1 MIGFERSDD
10 YQPLFWVRGRPV
22 HVTTLL
28 VAVHIFS
35 LVACCLLRGFGLW
48 SPQFAMQFG
57 ASAVLH
63 GEVWR
68 VVTYPFTHDVS
79 LGFAFSMFILFFLG
93 REVERFFGRTMFIWL
108 YAGLTLIGSLT
119 LLALHYLPSADA
131 GDAQWID
138 GGNLVLF
145 GVFIAFAVVYPN
157 VQIYFFIPSVWIAYA
172 LLAVGTLA
180 CFASHLWHPMT
191 VLWMSVAFAFFY
203 TRYARM
209 GSEAFGP
216 LANWRA
222 YLPRRPIR
230 RELPA
235 RPRPRRAV
243 DQPAHASK
251 LSGAAGVVV
260 GTADRGD
267 NVHDSIDPLLDK
279 ISKHGLASLTQSE
292 RATLERARVSLLRKD
307 RGG

>member
-28 VAVHIFS
+28 VALHISS
-35 LVACCLLRGFGLW
+35 LVASCVLRGFGLW
-48 SPQFAMQFG
+48 NPLFAMQFG
-57 ASAVLH
+57 ASAVMH

-68 VVTYPFTHDVS
+68 LFTYVFAHDVS
-79 LGFAFSMFILFFLG
+79 LWFAFSMFILFFLG

-108 YAGLTLIGSLT
+108 YAGLTFIGSFT
-119 LLALHYLPSADA
+119 LLALHYLPNADG
-131 GDAQWID
+131 GDALYID

-172 LLAVGTLA
+172 MLAVATLA

-191 VLWMSVAFAFFY
+191 VLWASVAFAFFH
-203 TRYARM
+203 TRYARI

-216 LANWRA
+216 LGNWRA
-222 YLPRRPIR
+222 YLPRRPQR
-230 RELPA
+230 RGELPA
-235 RPRPRRAV
+235 RALPRRALGL
-243 DQPAHASK
+243 PAGVGK
-251 LSGAAGVVV
+251 LSGAGGSAV
-260 GTADRGD
+260 GGGDRGD
-267 NVHDSIDPLLDK
+267 VHESIDPLLDK
-279 ISKHGLASLTQSE
+279 ISKHGLASLTHSE
-292 RATLERARVSLLRKD
+292 RATLERARVSLLRKE

>member
-28 VAVHIFS
+28 VALHVLS
-35 LVACCLLRGFGLW
+35 LVVGCLLQGFAGWNPL
-48 SPQFAMQFG
+48 FAMQFG

-68 VVTYPFTHDVS
+68 LVTYIFAHGIS
-79 LGFAFSMFILFFLG
+79 LGFVFNMFILFFLG

-119 LLALHYLPSADA
+119 LLGLHYFPSADA

-138 GGNLVLF
+138 GGSLVLF
-145 GVFIAFAVVYPN
+145 GVFIAFVVVYPN
-157 VQIYFFIPSVWIAYA
+157 VQVYFFIPSIWIAYA

-180 CFASHLWHPMT
+180 CFAGHLWHPMT
-191 VLWMSVAFAFFY
+191 VLWLSVAFAFFY
-203 TRYARM
+203 TRYARV

-222 YLPRRPIR
+222 YLPRRSAR
-230 RELPA
+230 AELPA

-251 LSGAAGVVV
+251 LSGAAGAVVN
-260 GTADRGD
+260 GGDRGD
-267 NVHDSIDPLLDK
+267 NVHESIDPLLDK
-279 ISKHGLASLTQSE
+279 ISKHGLASLTHSE
-292 RATLERARVSLLRKD
+292 RATLERARASLLRKE